1 MAKEL
6 PVAPVKYGDKRFKE
20 LSRYREMSLEEQAM
34 LISEYKRWGCNL
46 RKASKWMNIDDSIA
60 LEVIDR
66 ATEEDPS
73 ILNTERIVKLGGLAL
88 VQIFHDLL
96 EKQRKITMEAKG
108 NSVTSAIYAL
118 EKGIG
123 NLNKWHKGVEDRP
136 VAGDIDGIVE
146 KETEIDAELKRIA
159 GGTKTKT
166 RKAKAPRAEAGTAVS
181 QEVGGDAA
189 CGA

>member
-1 MAKEL
+1 
-6 PVAPVKYGDKRFKE
+6 
-20 LSRYREMSLEEQAM
+20 M

-46 RKASKWMNIDDSIA
+46 RKAAKWMNVDDSVA

-123 NLNKWHKGVEDRP
+123 NLNKWHKDVADRP
-136 VAGDIDGIVE
+136 VAGDIEGIVE
-146 KETEIDAELKRIA
+146 KETEIDAELARLNRSSTA
-159 GGTKTKT
+159 EAV
-166 RKAKAPRAEAGTAVS
+166 KAKAARAKTGTPLP
-181 QEVGGDAA
+181 QEVGGDAG
-189 CGA
+189 CGK